1 MSAARGAISS
11 AAKART
17 VSRNM
22 SIVSPRSKFNPEV
35 MAGRSLAQRLGPFA
49 VAALSASRHSDRT
62 LATAPD
68 SRAASIVAHRVQ
80 ERLRLGLALE
90 DVGAHG
96 PAEHLPELH
105 PHEGTRRVA
114 GDAGVEGVLQ
124 RAGHLGIGTRH
135 VRVEVEGVV
144 VYHHGHAPADG
155 PGTASRPRH
164 GSPSRFPGGGRAA
177 PRN

>member
-1 MSAARGAISS
+1 MATTWARYPRPAPPYSSPTVIPRSPRSPSLPQRSAGKTLSRSMSAARGAISS

-35 MAGRSLAQRLGPFA
+35 MAGRSLAQTLGPFA

-68 SRAASIVAHRVQ
+68 GRAASIVAHRVQ
-80 ERLRLGLALE
+80 ERLRLSLALE

-96 PAEHLPELH
+96 PGEHLSELH
-105 PHEGTRRVA
+105 PHEGARRVA
-114 GDAGVEGVLQ
+114 GDA
-124 RAGHLGIGTRH
+124 
-135 VRVEVEGVV
+135 
-144 VYHHGHAPADG
+144 
-155 PGTASRPRH
+155 
-164 GSPSRFPGGGRAA
+164 
-177 PRN
+177 